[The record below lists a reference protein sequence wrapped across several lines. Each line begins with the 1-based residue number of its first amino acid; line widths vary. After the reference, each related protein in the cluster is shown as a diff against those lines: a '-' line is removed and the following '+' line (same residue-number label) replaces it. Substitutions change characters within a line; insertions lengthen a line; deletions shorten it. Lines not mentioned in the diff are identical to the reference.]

1 MIYRTEKEKAQD
13 IADLRGACE
22 IVRKDIRV
30 LAAAVVRY
38 NEEQRSISEIQLE
51 SRETDLWIL
60 RKEIRD
66 MMATMVTPAIA

>member
-51 SRETDLWIL
+51 SREMDLRIL
-60 RKEIRD
+60 QKELRA